1 MSQNEDLSFKPL
13 DDWTFT
19 NERDSDRGVVELLER
34 DKSTGKSH
42 SRMSTLD
49 HELDTR
55 NNIPHGILFT
65 TTKALETWATRQHR
79 NYFPSTF
86 WPVVSKNLNGTFGCE
101 YHRDEKGK
109 VLTHDSWSCFKVK
122 RIWKMPNSFMVY
134 DHWTQLAVFVRHN
147 FSTST
152 QLVMFINCPD
162 QIKSPL
168 RACMSSIQSSDPYSW
183 HAAFARETMNVY
195 DQAIWDLRGVVW
207 EVEAYQKQLGSFQPQ
222 FTLLHDMARH
232 ISHNKEILDVAA
244 DTVESI
250 IYEQSVLNEQHP
262 RPADRVPWHVRDVY
276 QQLYLTSKGIRA
288 TKLRCISL
296 SERLQ
301 NEINLA
307 FNIVSQRNN
316 EASVQMAKS
325 AMVDN
330 TMMKTVAIVSLV
342 YLPGTFVS
350 GIFGMNFFNFDTN
363 ESGTMVWSLS
373 DNFWLYWLVTIPLTL
388 TTMAVWLL
396 WFNRDVITRIIC
408 GRTSGSPGG
417 ERASVLGD
425 RIGH

>member
-19 NERDSDRGVVELLER
+19 NERDLDRGVVELLER
-34 DKSTGKSH
+34 DNSSGKSH
-42 SRMSTLD
+42 SRISTLD
-49 HELDTR
+49 RELDTGD
-55 NNIPHGILFT
+55 NILHGILFT
-65 TTKALETWATRQHR
+65 TTKALEAWATRQHR
-79 NYFPSTF
+79 NYFPSAF

-101 YHRDEKGK
+101 YHRDGNGN
-109 VLTHDSWSCFKVK
+109 VLMHD
-122 RIWKMPNSFMVY
+122 
-134 DHWTQLAVFVRHN
+134 QVR
-147 FSTST
+147 S
-152 QLVMFINCPD
+152 Q
-162 QIKSPL
+162 L
-168 RACMSSIQSSDPYSW
+168 RASMPSIQRSDPYSW
-183 HAAFARETMNVY
+183 HATFARETMNVY

-244 DTVESI
+244 DTLDSI
-250 IYEQSVLNEQHP
+250 IYEQSVLDEQHP
-262 RPADRVPWHVRDVY
+262 RPSDRVPWHVRDVH

-296 SERLQ
+296 NERLQ

-363 ESGTMVWSLS
+363 ESGTMMWSLPN
-373 DNFWLYWLVTIPLTL
+373 NFWLYWLVTIPLTL

-396 WFNRDVITRIIC
+396 WFNRDVITRII
-408 GRTSGSPGG
+408 
-417 ERASVLGD
+417 
-425 RIGH
+425 